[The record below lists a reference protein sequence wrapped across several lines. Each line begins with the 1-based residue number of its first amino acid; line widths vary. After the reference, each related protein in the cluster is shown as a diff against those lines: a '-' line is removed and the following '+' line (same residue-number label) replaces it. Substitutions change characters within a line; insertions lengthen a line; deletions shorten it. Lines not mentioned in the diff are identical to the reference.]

1 MTRILVAMS
10 GGVDSSV
17 AAALLQDE
25 GHEIAGATLRLW
37 GGPSDSGCCSVA
49 DVDDARRVAQQL
61 GIDHYVFNFSD
72 DFDTH
77 VVNPYVA
84 AHQEGLTPNPCVECN
99 RHVKFDLFAAR
110 AMRLGYEAIATGHH
124 VRRVVLADGRS
135 ALARGHDGDKDQSYV
150 VHMIAPAVLDLCH
163 FPVGALTKQEVR
175 ARATSLG
182 LRTADKPESMD
193 VCFIAKTDGGRRAF
207 LGSRI
212 PLRSARIV
220 DDEGRQVGTTDAV
233 ELVTIGQ
240 RKGLGQLGVPEAR
253 YVVNVDVPAGVV
265 TIGTPEQLL
274 TDGVTL
280 TKFVDSL
287 GVFDSLDPLDG
298 DGALPGPLLAQI
310 SAHGEPF
317 PVTAS
322 QSADRTVRLQF
333 DTPRRRVAP
342 GQTVVLY
349 RGDVVIAGGIATQN
363 PANE

>member
-1 MTRILVAMS
+1 MRILVAMS

-17 AAALLQDE
+17 AAALLREQ
-25 GHEIAGATLRLW
+25 GHDIAGATLRLW

-77 VVNPYVA
+77 VVNPYVE
-84 AHQEGLTPNPCVECN
+84 AHQQGRTPNPCVECN

-110 AMRLGYEAIATGHH
+110 AERLGYDAIATGHH
-124 VRRVVLADGRS
+124 VRRVELADGRV
-135 ALARGHDGDKDQSYV
+135 ALGRGHDPHKDQSYV
-150 VHMIAPAVLDLCH
+150 VHMIGQSVLAKCV
-163 FPVGALTKQEVR
+163 FPVGDLTKTDVR
-175 ARATSLG
+175 TRAAELG

-193 VCFIAKTDGGRRAF
+193 VCFIAKTDGGRRVF

-220 DDEGRQVGTTDAV
+220 DTSGRQVGTTDAV

-240 RKGLGQLGVPEAR
+240 RRGLGQLGVPEAR
-253 YVVNVDVPAGVV
+253 YVVDVDVPGQTV
-265 TIGTPEQLL
+265 TIGTPEELL
-274 TDGVTL
+274 VSTL
-280 TKFVDSL
+280 VLDQFVDSI
-287 GVFDSLDPLDG
+287 GVLHGDSAG
-298 DGALPGPLLAQI
+298 GLLAQT

-317 PVTAS
+317 DVAIQAQDDGSVAVTFS
-322 QSADRTVRLQF
+322 E
-333 DTPRRRVAP
+333 PRRRVAP

-349 RGDVVIAGGIATQN
+349 ANDIVAAGGVVR
-363 PANE
+363 

>member
-17 AAALLQDE
+17 AAAILRDE

-37 GGPSDSGCCSVA
+37 GGPSDSGCCSVS

-61 GIDHYVFNFSD
+61 GIDHFVFNLSD

-84 AHQEGLTPNPCVECN
+84 AHQAGITPNPCVECN

-110 AMRLGYEAIATGHH
+110 ALRLGYDAIATGHH
-124 VRRVVLADGRS
+124 VRRIALSDGRS
-135 ALARGHDGDKDQSYV
+135 ALARGLDADKDQSYV
-150 VHMIAPAVLDLCH
+150 VHMIAPEVLDICR
-163 FPVGALTKQEVR
+163 FPVGTRTKSEVR
-175 ARATSLG
+175 AIARDLK

-193 VCFIAKTDGGRRAF
+193 VCFIAKTDGGRRTF

-220 DDEGRQVGTTDAV
+220 DVDGRQVGSTDAV
-233 ELVTIGQ
+233 ELVTVGQ
-240 RKGLGQLGVPEAR
+240 RKGLGQLGAPEAR
-253 YVVNVDVPAGVV
+253 YVIDVDVAASVV
-265 TIGTPEQLL
+265 TIGTAEQLL
-274 TDGVTL
+274 TNGVVL

-287 GVFDSLDPLDG
+287 GAIHGVVLADSELATDLH
-298 DGALPGPLLAQI
+298 AQI

-317 PVTAS
+317 AVTVS
-322 QSADRTVRLQF
+322 PLSDGSVRVVF
-333 DTPRRRVAP
+333 DEPRRRVAP

-349 RGDVVIAGGIATQN
+349 RGDVVVGGGIAT
-363 PANE
+363 